1 MKPTPVLE
9 LAAVA
14 IQRADEEEL
23 LLENIHWRVE
33 PGDWWVI
40 AGGHGSG
47 KSMLLQSLAGLIPLA
62 QGTLSVFGESYS
74 ATERRP
80 TGWRQRVGLVFESG
94 GRLLR
99 ELTVAENIALPV
111 GYHRNCSPAAAL
123 ETVLPLIQALDLER
137 LADAPAGRIGRA
149 WAQRVALARALALG
163 PELLLLDNPLT
174 GMDQN
179 HLRWWRQFL
188 PQLRA
193 GHPVL
198 GGRGLTLIVTT
209 DNLRSWL
216 GAERQ
221 FAVVHHRQLRPV
233 GFQNQLEAAASEYS
247 DWLQPD

>member
-14 IQRADEEEL
+14 IQRADQEEL
-23 LLENIHWRVE
+23 LLENVNWRVE

-47 KSMLLQSLAGLIPLA
+47 KSMFLQGLAGLIPLA
-62 QGTLSVFGESYS
+62 RGSISILGEPHS
-74 ATERRP
+74 AEGQRP
-80 TGWRQRVGLVFESG
+80 MGWRNRVGLVFESG

-99 ELTVAENIALPV
+99 SLTVAENVALPV

-123 ETVLPLIQALDLER
+123 EAVLPLIQALDLER

-163 PELLLLDNPLT
+163 PELLLLDNTLA
-174 GMDQN
+174 GMDQY

-188 PQLRA
+188 PQLRT

-209 DNLRSWL
+209 DNLRSWV
-216 GAERQ
+216 GPDRQ
-221 FAVVHHRQLRPV
+221 FAVVQQRQFRVL
-233 GFQNQLEAAASEYS
+233 GTQTQLEQVADELT
-247 DWLQPD
+247 DWWQPD

>member
-1 MKPTPVLE
+1 MKPTPVFE
-9 LAAVA
+9 LTAAA

-23 LLENIHWRVE
+23 LLENINWRVE

-62 QGTLSVFGESYS
+62 QGTLSILGESYS
-74 ATERRP
+74 AAERRP

-99 ELTVAENIALPV
+99 GLTVAENIALPV

-123 ETVLPLIQALDLER
+123 EAVLPLIQALDLER
-137 LADAPAGRIGRA
+137 LAEAPAGRIGRA

-163 PELLLLDNPLT
+163 PELLLLDNPLA

-188 PQLRA
+188 LQLRT
-193 GHPVL
+193 GHPAL

-209 DNLRSWL
+209 DDLRAWL
-216 GAERQ
+216 GADRQ

-233 GFQNQLEAAASEYS
+233 GSQNQLEAAASEYS